1 MGIRVLK
8 VVSEEKCQ
16 VLCTCALSLFILSLY
31 ERLMII
37 TSSILIV
44 HDASMMPNFID
55 SVRTFLGNL

>member
-16 VLCTCALSLFILSLY
+16 VLGTCALSLFILSLY

-44 HDASMMPNFID
+44 YDASMMPDFID